1 MVQFDKFV
9 SLNKNCFIVTGVPN
23 QDDTLE
29 SSENQKEEILEQIKK
44 ENIDTQD
51 ANDSK
56 AKLKS
61 KLSLE
66 ENLIVI
72 KKEVRTLFY

>member
-1 MVQFDKFV
+1 MVQFGKFV
-9 SLNKNCFIVTGVPN
+9 SLKKNCFIVTGVPN